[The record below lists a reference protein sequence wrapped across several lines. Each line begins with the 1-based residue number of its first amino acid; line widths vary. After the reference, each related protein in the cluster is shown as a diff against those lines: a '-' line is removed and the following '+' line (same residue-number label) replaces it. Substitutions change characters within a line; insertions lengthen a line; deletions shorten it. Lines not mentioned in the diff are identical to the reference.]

1 MRYIPLDNQQDF
13 CKQVWHQARKI
24 PVAKV
29 TTYGQIAKILGLPE
43 GIKLDE
49 YKEFGARWVGDAMA
63 TCPGDVPWQRVVNSQ
78 GKVSKRVE
86 AQKQQQL
93 LEEEG
98 VIFVGDKLDL
108 KFYQWSGHV
117 QKDELSQASLF

>member
-1 MRYIPLDNQQDF
+1 MRYIPLDNQPDF
-13 CKQVWHQARKI
+13 CKQVWNQARQI

-29 TTYGQIAKILGLPE
+29 ATYGQIAKILGPPQ
-43 GIKLDE
+43 GIKLEE

-63 TCPGDVPWQRVVNSQ
+63 TCPKNVPWQRVINSQ

-98 VIFVGDKLDL
+98 VVFVADKLDL
-108 KFYQWSGHV
+108 KLYQWSGNA
-117 QKDELSQASLF
+117 EEEEPNQASLF